1 MKKSRRQLSSKSTH
15 RIPWGVKIPVLL
27 SVASSLL
34 AVVVHHNIR
43 ISLDLKGFKRD
54 NPLRFRSNSNYE
66 EMLEE
71 CKLHKLGIDT
81 VMFEMKL
88 RGEFRCTPLLRK
100 AKRTWGEAGF
110 DHAELI
116 EEAAAEPAREEA
128 DAMPQFQ
135 ELVEEEPVVGL
146 VEEEFVFDQADV
158 DEEWGGDE
166 EEVEPPPK
174 KSRTRRRNDVSC
186 LKSQLGRYWDAPRST
201 RSRKEPKRY
210 GCSD

>member
-1 MKKSRRQLSSKSTH
+1 MYWNAQDALR
-15 RIPWGVKIPVLL
+15 VL
-27 SVASSLL
+27 
-34 AVVVHHNIR
+34 IR
-43 ISLDLKGFKRD
+43 VYNSFKRHH
-54 NPLRFRSNSNYE
+54 PHRFRSNSNYE

-100 AKRTWGEAGF
+100 AKRNWEEAEF
-110 DHAELI
+110 DHADMIEEAAAEPVREEADAMPRVGVDAELI

-186 LKSQLGRYWDAPRST
+186 LESQLGRYWDAPRST